1 MGMEREISDLQAL
14 VAPSELDMV
23 CPHCGAK
30 VYPRLSRAGPH
41 IRADCPECDRYIKF
55 ARQRERWH
63 GR

>member
-1 MGMEREISDLQAL
+1 MGMEREI
-14 VAPSELDMV
+14 SELDMV